1 MNASTL
7 DDERRDIA
15 NLVSVFLSKVAFG
28 RDFERMLEFF
38 MNARS
43 AFRFGA
49 SSFTVM
55 HMKYRNISIGIMV
68 YAPIL
73 YCIVI
78 ANETHHR
85 FFVWTNK

>member
-1 MNASTL
+1 MVYSIPFYTLSPFNAIQQSLHDSMNASTL

-43 AFRFGA
+43 AFR
-49 SSFTVM
+49 
-55 HMKYRNISIGIMV
+55 
-68 YAPIL
+68 
-73 YCIVI
+73 
-78 ANETHHR
+78 
-85 FFVWTNK
+85 